1 MNRYHKSAIILAV
14 VFELIIIYTGSVYLL
29 YNNYEG
35 FKLSLLAAVS
45 ILIPFIIYLTAKR
58 TNLDIPQ
65 NFQLFGVLFIFTAQ
79 YFGEINKFY
88 ELIWWWDLMLHGAFG
103 SYAVFTFHYIV
114 KKIIRKEIEISQKK
128 YKMTLSL
135 ISFCF
140 AVALG
145 ALWEIFEFS
154 GDFLFNTC
162 MVKGGLEDTMSDLII
177 KTTTALITSLIY
189 YKKN

>member
-14 VFELIIIYTGSVYLL
+14 IFELIIIYTGSVDLL
-29 YNNYEG
+29 HNNEG
-35 FKLSLLAAVS
+35 FKLSLLAAFS
-45 ILIPFIIYLTAKR
+45 ILIPFIIYLIAKR

-65 NFQLFGVLFIFTAQ
+65 NFQLFGVVFIFTAQ
-79 YFGEINKFY
+79 YLGEIRKFY
-88 ELIWWWDLMLHGAFG
+88 DMIWWWDLMLHGAFG
-103 SYAVFTFHYIV
+103 SYAVFIFHHIV
-114 KKIIRKEIEISQKK
+114 KRIIRKEIEISRKR

-145 ALWEIFEFS
+145 TLWEIFEFS
-154 GDFLFNTC
+154 GDFIFNTG

-177 KTTTALITSLIY
+177 KATTALTTSLIY
-189 YKKN
+189 YFKN